1 MTRADDT
8 GVKTARTSFAI
19 VEAIAELDG
28 AGISE
33 LARHL
38 DRSKGGIH
46 KHVHTLADLGYLV
59 EDDGT
64 YRLGLGFWTL
74 GTDVRDRLMPEQ
86 VRSIIDDLAA
96 SIGHVVTLVI
106 YESGTAAVVYSKA
119 PATASVQPFGD
130 GDSLPLHATAGGK
143 AILAY
148 LPDSECDSVL
158 EGDLEAY
165 TEATLTDPQAL
176 RAALGDVRQ
185 QRLARDDGEYDPAVE
200 CVAAPI
206 VDSGGYPRGSV
217 VVTSGTEELLG
228 GTLEAD
234 ASLIVSA
241 SKSLENTMTD

>member
-1 MTRADDT
+1 MDHADSA

-19 VEAIAELDG
+19 VEAIADLDG

-64 YRLGLGFWTL
+64 YRLSLGFWTL
-74 GTDVRDRLMPEQ
+74 GTGVRDRLVPEQ
-86 VRSIIDDLAA
+86 VRSLIDDLAA

-106 YESGTAAVVYSKA
+106 YESATAAVVYSKA
-119 PATASVQPFGD
+119 PATATVQPFAEGD
-130 GDSLPLHATAGGK
+130 TLPLHATAGGK

-148 LPDSECDSVL
+148 LPDEERDAVL
-158 EGDLEAY
+158 EKGLKGY
-165 TEATLTDPQAL
+165 TEATLTDPAAVRSAL
-176 RAALGDVRQ
+176 EDVRQ
-185 QRLARDDGEYDPAVE
+185 QRLARDRGEYDPAVE

-206 VDSGGYPRGSV
+206 VDSSGYPRGSI
-217 VVTSGTEELLG
+217 VVTSGTEELLDG
-228 GTLEAD
+228 NLEED